1 MKHVLFI
8 LSLFL
13 YTFCSASTV
22 KFETVANA
30 NGVIDQNNSG
40 QYRWTN
46 WKKDSSSITFEL
58 TDSVICINNTKFYI
72 IESPKK
78 WHVMKDRRYVE
89 FQCADEFLAKTNIR
103 IVEYDNKR
111 YHFSIKVL
119 GEQEGQIYR
128 CRYIND

>member
-30 NGVIDQNNSG
+30 NGIIDQNNSG
-40 QYRWTN
+40 QYRWNN

-72 IESPKK
+72 IESPKGG
-78 WHVMKDRRYVE
+78 
-89 FQCADEFLAKTNIR
+89 T
-103 IVEYDNKR
+103 
-111 YHFSIKVL
+111 
-119 GEQEGQIYR
+119 
-128 CRYIND
+128 